1 VSSKFGALG
10 QFKEARTGKREREAT
25 PKATRKTPAPPA
37 AAADAPAIGRPR
49 GRVRAKRGDA
59 AYTPVS
65 AFMFND
71 LHEFVR
77 DELHAMNKGKPANER
92 RDFSDLLNEWAADFM
107 NRCKSVKS

>member
-1 VSSKFGALG
+1 MSSKFGALG
-10 QFKEARTGKREREAT
+10 SFKVARKGKREKEAT
-25 PKATRKTPAPPA
+25 PEATRKTPAPP

-65 AFMFND
+65 AFMLNE